1 MSHKYKLWASGSNDI
16 TIKVWAI
23 ANDEFNNK
31 ISNNNEEI
39 TVINL
44 ENYGTPKQAT
54 IPFVTFDNDKF
65 KKSEEAKELLA

>member
-1 MSHKYKLWASGSNDI
+1 MILLLKLR
-16 TIKVWAI
+16 TV
-23 ANDEFNNK
+23 ANYEFNNK